1 MHNASRIIRVVI
13 GATVLFAVLSMVAIV
28 WAGRQVSDDS
38 DTYPAATAPPF
49 PLGWLTKST
58 LYLPNGDT
66 VPDLFAELPASGT
79 VPTVPEDAAVF
90 DCRVDG
96 NQICGVDAYVVGP
109 YGEPMRVAPG
119 YWGFHCLGEI
129 GNPGAR
135 AALGMVEIECQ

>member
-1 MHNASRIIRVVI
+1 M
-13 GATVLFAVLSMVAIV
+13 AVIV
-28 WAGRQVSDDS
+28 WAGRQVGDD
-38 DTYPAATAPPF
+38 AADASPSVTAPPF

-66 VPDLFAELPASGT
+66 VPDLYAELPPSA
-79 VPTVPEDAAVF
+79 VEPAVPEGSALF

-96 NQICGVDAYVVGP
+96 NQLCGVDAYVTGP

-119 YWGFHCLGEI
+119 YWGYHCLGEI